1 MLMVDYDLPQ
11 NNRRRTFYN
20 RIKKY
25 IEEDEAASIKFS
37 TQSVVLTED
46 SKFALFIADQAREVG
61 GKAHIYEVNEIDCL
75 SLRRQFEEFVM
86 ITQV

>member
-20 RIKKY
+20 RIKQY
-25 IEEDEAASIKFS
+25 MEEEAASIKFS

-46 SKFALFIADQAREVG
+46 AKFALFIADQAQEVG
-61 GKAHIYEVNEIDCL
+61 GKAHIYEVNEIDCF
-75 SLRRQFEEFVM
+75 SLKKQFEEL
-86 ITQV
+86 